1 MCFRLPISVIE
12 GENTMDDT
20 IKLCHGN
27 GGTQTMEL
35 ITDIFYKHFRNP
47 ILSQGLD
54 AAVLKVGQSK
64 IAFTTDTF
72 VVKPIFFSGGDI
84 GKLSICGTINDLVVV
99 GAKPLYISCGMIIEE
114 GFDIKLLERI
124 VSSMEETAR
133 LEGVK
138 IVTGD
143 TKVVEKG
150 AVDQL
155 FINTS
160 GIGQIYDN
168 YQVQEIHPSDQIIV
182 TGTIAEHGTTIGIEQ
197 YKLKVK
203 GDFRSDCASLYG
215 ILKHLEDYMD
225 HIKFMRDPT
234 RGGIATTLN
243 ELAVHSGYAIGLIE
257 KNIPIRKEVAAI
269 NELLGLDP
277 LYMACEGR
285 MILIVDK
292 EKSTE
297 ILHCIQ
303 KLSDCRD
310 AQIIGEFLSDREPYV
325 FVENSFGG
333 KKMVKPLE
341 GEMIPRIC

>member
-1 MCFRLPISVIE
+1 
-12 GENTMDDT
+12 MDST
-20 IKLCHGN
+20 IQLCHGN
-27 GGTQTMEL
+27 GGSHTMEL
-35 ITDIFYKHFRNP
+35 INNIFYKHFYNP

-54 AAVLKVGQSK
+54 AAVLEVGK
-64 IAFTTDTF
+64 ERIAFTTDTF

-114 GFDIKLLERI
+114 GFDIGLLERI
-124 VSSMEETAR
+124 AASMEETAN
-133 LEGVK
+133 LAGVK

-160 GIGQIYDN
+160 GIGQIHDN
-168 YQVQEIHPSDQIIV
+168 YHIKEILPGDQIIV
-182 TGTIAEHGTTIGIEQ
+182 TGTIAEHGTTIAIEQ

-203 GDFRSDCASLYG
+203 GDFRSDCASLHE
-215 ILKHLEDYMD
+215 ILKYLEDYMG

-243 ELAVHSGYAIGLIE
+243 ELAVHSRHGIRIVE
-257 KNIPIRKEVAAI
+257 KNIPIRKEVTVI

-277 LYMACEGR
+277 LYIACEGR
-285 MILIVDK
+285 MILVVAK
-292 EKSTE
+292 EKSRE
-297 ILHCIQ
+297 ILRCIQ
-303 KLSDCRD
+303 QMSNCKD
-310 AQIIGEFLSDREPYV
+310 AQIIGEFLKDREPNV
-325 FVENSFGG
+325 FVENNFGG
-333 KKMVKPLE
+333 KKIIKSLE